1 MEKIEEFWYCVSN
14 QDNLPIYKIEETI
27 SNQTSEKLIQ
37 FIDEYKKKINIEINI
52 YENDNLNIIA
62 NLILDNPN
70 YISEIRKL
78 VGISDKRLYL
88 ELSYIFNRTI
98 SNGSNIFSE
107 KKTHLKKHSTSF
119 FINSLKNHQ
128 RNREIANIIA
138 KFFIDKNI
146 VDILQI
152 FLYSP
157 SENIDKLFEF
167 LMEPKELQQK
177 EAKYRGH
184 GAEMFIANAIKSCN
198 QILYP
203 QMKAENPMESRDPN
217 VDLSKM
223 KIVDRDISNPYVHSF
238 DIIIKDKNNNIRVLI
253 QSLIHS
259 SDPGQYGV
267 DKSNETVII
276 KQLIEKY
283 NNTHKDEPK
292 VYLWGVVDGVG
303 FIENPNGTI
312 IKMINQFDF
321 FVQINTTFKIAIE
334 LCKLGLFDQL
344 KGVYFDE
351 DFFDDELINH
361 FKNSISNSNIR
372 LISKNELH
380 NFNCITLGKGIICLD
395 KNTSI

>member
-223 KIVDRDISNPYVHSF
+223 KIVDRDISNQYVHSF

-283 NNTHKDEPK
+283 NNTHKDKPK

-351 DFFDDELINH
+351 DFFELFI
-361 FKNSISNSNIR
+361 FSIFDI
-372 LISKNELH
+372 
-380 NFNCITLGKGIICLD
+380 
-395 KNTSI
+395 